1 MSLNTAM
8 ILEQAARQSPDRP
21 FLLIPDQRYTYA
33 EVDAE
38 ARRFAN
44 VLAGLGVNPGEKV
57 ALLFPNVPSFVICYY
72 GVLKLGAVCVPL
84 NPLAPGPEI
93 AYLLADSEAAVL
105 VAYEPFVRSAVQ
117 GFQDAGTCRKLIVA
131 NLPGS
136 RECPPPGK
144 RLEELL
150 SGAREDFQTAPTQP
164 EEPAVIVYTSGTT
177 GRPKGVVLTHFNFY
191 YLSSQLTRDLW
202 RLRREDV
209 LLMVAPAS
217 HMFGQALINVACFA
231 QAALSLMSKFEPQAF
246 LQTIQRDKVTFFAGV
261 PTLGHFLLNAPHV
274 DRHDLSSLRVVMFG
288 GSPMH
293 PRMASQFKE
302 RFQAD
307 VITGYGMTEAAAITF
322 VTADME
328 VPPGSVGLPVWGTT
342 TRLVD
347 EQERDVPAGEPGE
360 IIARGPQFCAGYHN
374 RPEETA
380 ETFRNGWFHTGDAGR
395 MDEDGYLFIVDR
407 LKDMIKVSGYAV
419 FPAEVERVL
428 LLHDAVAET
437 AVIGVRHKT
446 LGERVKAFVVLKQDV
461 SVSEGELK
469 AHCKAHLPAY
479 KCPQIVGFSDEL
491 PKSPSGKVLR
501 SALREQA

>member
-1 MSLNTAM
+1 MPLNTAM

-44 VLAGLGVNPGEKV
+44 VLAGLGVKPGEKV

-93 AYLLADSEAAVL
+93 AYLLADSEA
-105 VAYEPFVRSAVQ
+105 S
-117 GFQDAGTCRKLIVA
+117 
-131 NLPGS
+131 
-136 RECPPPGK
+136 
-144 RLEELL
+144 
-150 SGAREDFQTAPTQP
+150 
-164 EEPAVIVYTSGTT
+164 
-177 GRPKGVVLTHFNFY
+177 
-191 YLSSQLTRDLW
+191 
-202 RLRREDV
+202 
-209 LLMVAPAS
+209 
-217 HMFGQALINVACFA
+217 
-231 QAALSLMSKFEPQAF
+231 
-246 LQTIQRDKVTFFAGV
+246 
-261 PTLGHFLLNAPHV
+261 
-274 DRHDLSSLRVVMFG
+274 
-288 GSPMH
+288 
-293 PRMASQFKE
+293 
-302 RFQAD
+302 
-307 VITGYGMTEAAAITF
+307 AITF